1 MSKKSLD
8 ERLQFI
14 VEDDGGSCSTCSGGG
29 GSEIQSADFS
39 GGAEEGGP
47 NAGYDKL
54 VKGLGMLRR
63 KKKPKKVAEAAR
75 PLPDM
80 KMILKASQLEQG
92 GIKQKDK
99 DKAHKLFDRA
109 RKIRSQIK

>member
-1 MSKKSLD
+1 VSKKSLN
-8 ERLQFI
+8 ERLQNI
-14 VEDDGGSCSTCSGGG
+14 VEDDGACSTCSGGG
-29 GSEIQSADFS
+29 GAEIQGADFS
-39 GGAEEGGP
+39 GGGEDPGP

-54 VKGLGMLRR
+54 VKGLNMIRR

-75 PLPDM
+75 PLPDL
-80 KMILKASQLEQG
+80 KMMLKASQLESG
-92 GIKQKDK
+92 GSSEKDK

>member
-8 ERLQFI
+8 ERLNYI
-14 VEDDGGSCSTCSGGG
+14 VEDDGACSTCSGGG
-29 GSEIQSADFS
+29 GSEIQGADFS
-39 GGAEEGGP
+39 GGGEDPGP

-54 VKGLGMLRR
+54 VKGLGMIRR
-63 KKKPKKVAEAAR
+63 KKKPKKVSEAAR

-80 KMILKASQLEQG
+80 KMVLKASQLESG
-92 GIKQKDK
+92 GSKEKDK